1 MLVLRCQTQ
10 FAHCLGMKNYD
21 LLIHALFTAS
31 VGDAA
36 RAMSI
41 EDEQHNKKSILTHPF
56 FHMAFPAGE
65 ELAIMMMMIAI
76 IKEAFRRLYI
86 IYRDQKNWAKMTFNL
101 LPICKGATKK

>member
-1 MLVLRCQTQ
+1 
-10 FAHCLGMKNYD
+10 MKNYD

-56 FHMAFPAGE
+56 FHTAFPAGE
-65 ELAIMMMMIAI
+65 EDHHHHDRHHKRGFSTIVYHISRPKKLG
-76 IKEAFRRLYI
+76 
-86 IYRDQKNWAKMTFNL
+86 KND
-101 LPICKGATKK
+101 I

>member
-10 FAHCLGMKNYD
+10 FAHCLRMKNYD

-56 FHMAFPAGE
+56 FHTAFPAGE

-76 IKEAFRRLYI
+76 IKEAFRQLYI
-86 IYRDQKNWAKMTFNL
+86 IYRDQKNGQK
-101 LPICKGATKK
+101 